1 MQLNQGFTSLR
12 SRYVLAILIFFLCL
26 ILGSGAMHLFF
37 LLNGLTIEDSSS
49 LYELLENKEQ
59 VNLVRAAFGIS
70 HLIGFVLSSIII
82 GKMLKRSPFETTSS
96 PTSQFDPKVLMQWFL
111 LLLLCYPIA
120 GLLGYWAGKI
130 PLPEWMSAMDESSFQ
145 ALEGLIKMDSPL
157 QLMANLLII
166 AIIPGLGEEMLFR
179 GILQA
184 QLQLHVKKM
193 AYVVFLSAFI
203 FAAFHLQ
210 FVGFFPK
217 MIIGL
222 VLAATYFYTGNLWYT
237 IGIHILNNSFH
248 VILAYVRPES
258 IDSQSTEMPFESN
271 QQLIV
276 LLTLPLIYWYFN
288 HIKKEKLNGGSA

>member
-1 MQLNQGFTSLR
+1 MQLNQGFTTLR
-12 SRYVLAILIFFLCL
+12 SRYVLAVLFFFLCL
-26 ILGSGAMHLFF
+26 LMGSGAMHAVFY
-37 LLNGLTIEDSSS
+37 LNGLSIEDSTS
-49 LYELLENKEQ
+49 LYQLLENKDHIQ
-59 VNLVRAAFGIS
+59 LVRAAFGIS
-70 HLIGFVLSSIII
+70 HLIGFVLSSLLI
-82 GKMLKRSPFETTSS
+82 GKILKRGPFETTSS
-96 PTSQFDPKVLMQWFL
+96 PTSKFDPKVLMRWFL
-111 LLLLCYPIA
+111 LLLLCYPLA
-120 GLLGYWAGKI
+120 GLLGFWAGKI

-166 AIIPGLGEEMLFR
+166 AIIPGFGEEMLFR

-184 QLQLHVKKM
+184 QLQLHIKKM
-193 AYVVFLSAFI
+193 TYVVFLSAFI

-222 VLAATYFYTGNLWYT
+222 VLAATYFYTGNLWYS

-248 VILAYVRPES
+248 VILAYLRPES
-258 IDSQSTEMPFESN
+258 IEAQSTEMSFEAN

-288 HIKKEKLNGGSA
+288 HLKK

>member
-1 MQLNQGFTSLR
+1 MHFNLGFTTLR
-12 SRYVLAILIFFLCL
+12 SRYVLAVLIFFLCL
-26 ILGSGAMHLFF
+26 ILGSGAMHAFF
-37 LLNGLTIEDSSS
+37 YFNGLNIKDSNS
-49 LYELLENKEQ
+49 LYELLENKEHID
-59 VNLVRAAFGIS
+59 LVRASFGIS
-70 HLIGFVLSSIII
+70 HLIGFVLSSYII
-82 GKMLKRSPFETTSS
+82 GKILKRGPFETASFPAS
-96 PTSQFDPKVLMQWFL
+96 KFDPKVLMKWFL
-111 LLLLCYPIA
+111 LLLLCYPLA
-120 GLLGYWAGKI
+120 GLLGFWAGKI

-145 ALEGLIKMDSPL
+145 ALEGLIKMDSPI

-166 AIIPGLGEEMLFR
+166 AIIPGIGEEMLFR

-184 QLQLHVKKM
+184 QLQLQVKKM
-193 AYVVFLSAFI
+193 IYVVFLSAFI

-217 MIIGL
+217 MVIGL

-248 VILAYVRPES
+248 VILAYARPES
-258 IDSQSTEMPFESN
+258 IESQSTEVNFEAN

-288 HIKKEKLNGGSA
+288 HLKKEKLNGGST